1 MASGGASPTTVEE
14 LEARLAHFF
23 AQHYPE
29 VQALFLFGSWVKG
42 TAHRQSDVDLA
53 LVIDPTQFPTAQ
65 ALWRLQEELMARLPG
80 FAAGRPVDVVFLHQ
94 IPPLFA
100 RKILQ
105 EGRLLF
111 CRDRQQLERFRLQ
124 ALLRAADLEPF
135 LRRQTGKLL
144 SRLPL

>member
-1 MASGGASPTTVEE
+1 MSSGCAFPSRVEE

-23 AQHYPE
+23 ARHYPQ
-29 VQALFLFGSWVKG
+29 VQALFLFGSWVQG

-53 LVIDPTQFPTAQ
+53 LVIDPAQFPAAQ
-65 ALWRLQEELMARLPG
+65 ARWRLQEELMARLPG
-80 FAAGRPVDVVFLHQ
+80 LAAGRPVDVVFLHQ
-94 IPPLFA
+94 VPPLFA

-105 EGRLLF
+105 EGKLLF
-111 CRDRQQLERFRLQ
+111 CRNRQQLERLRLQ
-124 ALLRAADLEPF
+124 VLLRAADLEPF